1 MIAIIRSVIG
11 VTWTDREGLK
21 AERSQYFIGQNA
33 GPDTRQTFD
42 QAGLIVFTD
51 AYVVQSPNSGNKPPR
66 AKHSNYNSK
75 NWENKI
81 I

>member
-1 MIAIIRSVIG
+1 M
-11 VTWTDREGLK
+11 TWSDREGLK

-51 AYVVQSPNSGNKPPR
+51 AYVTQSPNSGNQWNPIECDLSVNP
-66 AKHSNYNSK
+66 
-75 NWENKI
+75 KI
-81 I
+81 KLQW